1 MPEEGGSQHGPS
13 KKGRLGGLKGTKKA
27 LGGERGAADGG
38 SARAGGAGRGGKA
51 DVVEEVKE
59 ETREEKAARRR
70 AELDRELQR
79 KAAAGPAKKKRKF

>member
-1 MPEEGGSQHGPS
+1 MPS

-27 LGGERGAADGG
+27 LGDESGAPDGG
-38 SARAGGAGRGGKA
+38 LPHTGGAGRGGKA
-51 DVVEEVKE
+51 DAVEEVKE
-59 ETREEKAARRR
+59 ETPEEKAARRR